1 MYNDRKDLRNLGT
14 NGRAYDSFE
23 NCDRPRPPFPPQP
36 PCPPRPP
43 RPIPGP
49 PGPQGIPGPIGP
61 AGPIGATGPT
71 GPYGPQG
78 APGVPGAQGPTGA
91 IGPTGPQGIQGEVGP
106 TGPQGIQG
114 EVGPTG
120 PTGPQGTVVSSNTLA
135 YNTAATDVAV
145 DANVPFTTVIVN
157 SDDGSLSEG
166 TDGVVAQAGTYLV
179 TFTADAVQNST
190 GAADVGAIISL
201 ANGGDI
207 GYTAQ
212 STNTESGNETRVYLS
227 AIITLTGADTIQ
239 ISNNSTVIST
249 YSNAVLTVT
258 KLNA

>member
-1 MYNDRKDLRNLGT
+1 MRSAVE
-14 NGRAYDSFE
+14 GRHVS
-23 NCDRPRPPFPPQP
+23 
-36 PCPPRPP
+36 
-43 RPIPGP
+43 
-49 PGPQGIPGPIGP
+49 
-61 AGPIGATGPT
+61 ATGPT

-91 IGPTGPQGIQGEVGP
+91 IGPTGPQGAPGVQ
-106 TGPQGIQG
+106 
-114 EVGPTG
+114 GPTG
-120 PTGPQGTVVSSNTLA
+120 PTGPQGTVVSSNALA